1 MAALNA
7 GGCASRPPVAARLR
21 LDPVPLG
28 ADGPLLTT
36 GSIPRAPTHSKQ
48 R

>member
-1 MAALNA
+1 
-7 GGCASRPPVAARLR
+7 
-21 LDPVPLG
+21 VPLG